1 MLPYSISALR
11 VVRKVMKVAVANLK
25 GGTGKTLTSMF
36 LAAAFGRRG
45 RTLLVDCDPQGSALS
60 WAESAEEDGGS
71 LGFSVMGLPVRDVH
85 RKLKGFEPDYEHVVL
100 DTPPGEIPIARA
112 ALLAAEVAVIAVPP
126 TLIDLDRVLPTVEL
140 VAEVEPLNDLTFVVL
155 LTRVRRISREG
166 QHAREALVEIGLP
179 VMEAEIPQLS
189 FYSDAFG
196 APLGEDLGEYERAT
210 AELLGEASGTEKG
223 GGR

>member
-1 MLPYSISALR
+1 
-11 VVRKVMKVAVANLK
+11 MKVAVTNLK

-36 LAAAFGRRG
+36 LAAAFSRRG

-71 LGFSVMGLPVRDVH
+71 LGFSVMGLPTRDVH
-85 RKLKGFEPDYEHVVL
+85 RKLKGFEGDYEHVVL
-100 DTPPGEIPIARA
+100 DTPPGEVAIARA
-112 ALLAAEVAVIAVPP
+112 ALLAAETAVIAVPP

-140 VAEVEPLNDLTFVVL
+140 VAEVEPLNDLTFFVL

-166 QHAREALVEIGLP
+166 QDAREAFAGMGLP

-196 APLGEDLGEYERAT
+196 AALGEDLGEYERAA
-210 AELLGEASGTEKG
+210 AELLGETRDLQRG
-223 GGR
+223 GIR